1 MTNPF
6 AYHQSTALITG
17 ASRGIGA
24 EIARVLC
31 EQNIAALIL
40 TARNQEDL
48 DELARELKEKRADLR
63 VETIAADLAYPD
75 SAHALWKETT
85 RRGLSVD
92 LLVNNAG
99 FGSVGYFDELSAQ
112 KESDMVS
119 VNVGA
124 VVALTRLFL
133 PPMLAKK
140 RGGVLNVSSTAAFQP
155 VAFMATYGATKAF
168 VLSFSQALW
177 AELKE
182 RGPDIDVRIVALCP
196 GGTDTHFADD
206 LENDRGRFE
215 AMSQDT
221 PREVALAAL
230 HALDTNASS
239 HVVGT
244 GNYVGTLGARLLPRS
259 TMAKMTARIFR
270 PQTDETVAAD
280 TKQKRKLVAGAAVI
294 ASCAAAGI
302 ALAAYKKKA

>member
-1 MTNPF
+1 MTPF

-31 EQNIAALIL
+31 EKNIAALVL

-48 DELARELKEKRADLR
+48 DELARELKAKRADLR

-75 SAHALWKETT
+75 SAHALWDECV
-85 RRGLSVD
+85 RRGLTVD

-99 FGSVGYFDELSAQ
+99 FGSVGYFDELDKQ
-112 KESDMVS
+112 KEADMVA

-140 RGGVLNVSSTAAFQP
+140 RGGVINVSSTAAFQP

-168 VLSFSQALW
+168 VLSFSEALW
-177 AELKE
+177 AEAKE
-182 RGPDIDVRIVALCP
+182 RGPDCDVRIVALCP
-196 GGTDTHFADD
+196 GGTDTNFADN

-221 PREVALAAL
+221 PRNVALAAL

-244 GNYVGTLGARLLPRS
+244 GNYVGVLGARLLPRS
-259 TMAKMTARIFR
+259 TLAQMTARFFR
-270 PQTDETVAAD
+270 PQTDQTKAD
-280 TKQKRKLVAGAAVI
+280 DAKQKRQIVAGAAVI

-302 ALAAYKKKA
+302 ALAIRKRKA